1 MLADLRRFGFS
12 LVVSSGNEA
21 VRDDAP
27 TISNISIDDPGDT
40 R

>member
-21 VRDDAP
+21 VVNTAAYLE
-27 TISNISIDDPGDT
+27 
-40 R
+40 